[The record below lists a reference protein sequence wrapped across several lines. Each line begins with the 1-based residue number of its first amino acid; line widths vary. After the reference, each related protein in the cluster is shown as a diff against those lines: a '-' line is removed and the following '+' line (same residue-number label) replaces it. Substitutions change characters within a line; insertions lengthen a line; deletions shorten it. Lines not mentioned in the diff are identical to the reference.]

1 MNKHINMK
9 TAILQFDPTQFSFE
23 GNISKAMELIQKIAP
38 VDLIVLPELWA
49 VGFMNFD
56 LFKTFAQ
63 KIEGPLVKKFQ
74 ELAISKKTS
83 IFMGS
88 FVEEFENKF
97 YNSAVYINKSGAIQS
112 VYRKIHLFTYKSR
125 EAEVLSP
132 GSETKVFQ
140 TEFGKI
146 GLATCYDLRFPEM
159 FRALQKKGAE
169 ILIVP
174 AAWPHK
180 RVEHFRLFCQSR
192 AVENLVFLIACNCCG
207 GNDNKK
213 LGGHSMVIAPFGEI
227 ITEGND
233 QENILYAELDLN
245 QVNHWRTNF
254 SALDDKMP
262 NSFWN
267 NQ

>member
-1 MNKHINMK
+1 MK
-9 TAILQFDPTQFSFE
+9 IAILQFDPTSFTFE
-23 GNISKAMELIQKIAP
+23 GNISKAIELLHKITP

-56 LFKTFAQ
+56 QFKTFSQ
-63 KIEGPLVKKFQ
+63 KMNGALVKKFQ
-74 ELAISKKTS
+74 ELAITKKTA

-97 YNSAVYINKSGAIQS
+97 YNSSVFIDKQGVIQG
-112 VYRKIHLFTYKSR
+112 VYRKIHLFTYKSL
-125 EAEVLSP
+125 EAEILSP
-132 GSETKVFQ
+132 GTETVVIE

-159 FRALQKKGAE
+159 FRNLQKKGAE

-192 AVENLVFLIACNCCG
+192 AVENLAFLISCNCSG

-213 LGGHSMVIAPFGEI
+213 LGGHSMVVDPFGEI

-233 QENILYAELDLN
+233 QENILYAELDLSKI
-245 QVNHWRTNF
+245 NHWRSNF

-267 NQ
+267 N